1 MRRNRR
7 RRIRPHTVHSPLR
20 LTSMMDILTTLLL
33 FLLKS
38 FVVDGEVMTPTPGVN
53 LPQSTSN
60 TTPQASIVV
69 AIFNDSIMMDGE
81 VVARISKA
89 EGSNDLVIEPLAHKL
104 DEARDRVVDNARAR
118 GNKEEFHGRVSIQG
132 DRDIDFSILQRVM
145 YTCGEAGYEDLS
157 LAVLGTS

>member
-1 MRRNRR
+1 M
-7 RRIRPHTVHSPLR
+7 
-20 LTSMMDILTTLLL
+20 
-33 FLLKS
+33 
-38 FVVDGEVMTPTPGVN
+38 
-53 LPQSTSN
+53 
-60 TTPQASIVV
+60 VV

-104 DEARDRVVDNARAR
+104 DEARDRVIDNARAR
-118 GNKEEFHGRVSIQG
+118 GSKEEFHGRVSIQG
-132 DRDIDFSILQRVM
+132 DRDIDFKILQRVM